1 VVVSFFILIF
11 AGSIFILGSSNL
23 KAQVEAWPSPVR
35 IIYLPS
41 IGKEST
47 LARFKPL
54 SRHLEK
60 VLGAP
65 VESVSF
71 DSYEEMIANLS
82 KGEFEIAYLSP
93 STYVESGRIAKL
105 EPVAMELD
113 RFGNRGYHGLIIC
126 RSNSGYKSL
135 QDVRGKTLAFTNP
148 KSTSGFLVP
157 LSYFMHE
164 LKETPDSFARKVVF
178 AGDHQK
184 VIKGVLNGAYD
195 AGATNDVDLNRTVMS
210 EDISAD
216 SFRVIWTS
224 DLIPG
229 APVCVRPDLPEGFK
243 AAVIGALIMFNKDKE
258 GLNSLQTGGFAAAN
272 DKDYE
277 MARQLEGIKP

>member
-1 VVVSFFILIF
+1 MIMRGNGPRVVRSVVVSFFILIF

-105 EPVAMELD
+105 EPVPW
-113 RFGNRGYHGLIIC
+113 
-126 RSNSGYKSL
+126 SWTVSG
-135 QDVRGKTLAFTNP
+135 TA
-148 KSTSGFLVP
+148 
-157 LSYFMHE
+157 
-164 LKETPDSFARKVVF
+164 
-178 AGDHQK
+178 
-184 VIKGVLNGAYD
+184 
-195 AGATNDVDLNRTVMS
+195 ATT
-210 EDISAD
+210 A
-216 SFRVIWTS
+216 
-224 DLIPG
+224 
-229 APVCVRPDLPEGFK
+229 
-243 AAVIGALIMFNKDKE
+243 
-258 GLNSLQTGGFAAAN
+258 
-272 DKDYE
+272 
-277 MARQLEGIKP
+277 